1 MKHRLLG
8 AAVLIALAVIFVPMF
23 LSGSG
28 PGGDSET
35 VNLQIPPAPDREFQT
50 RVLATD
56 SPSAQPSTPGVVQH
70 ESLATVETGSPT
82 RIEQPDA
89 AVALPAT
96 APAPEPP
103 HDTPAPTPEPKP
115 SIPTPAKPAE
125 TPPAKPASESVA
137 APAAADLPGTAADGT
152 YFVHLGD
159 YSNAKN
165 ANDLVATLK
174 SDQFPAFAESSTFR
188 GAATTRVRVGPYAS
202 RVAAESVRLKISRSK
217 VRAPATVVQSSRDA
231 TADAPASALPAGRA
245 GAWAVQIGAF
255 ATVADA
261 NRRRDQL
268 RDAGFVAFVDDTSKD
283 GQKLWRVRAGPETDR
298 ANAEKLRDRIRDKL
312 RFNGV
317 IVTQP

>member
-56 SPSAQPSTPGVVQH
+56 SPSAQPSTPDIVQH
-70 ESLATVETGSPT
+70 ESLATVETGSPA

-89 AVALPAT
+89 TVALPAAT
-96 APAPEPP
+96 PAAEP
-103 HDTPAPTPEPKP
+103 HQESPAPTPKPESQKPESPK
-115 SIPTPAKPAE
+115 PTPAKPA
-125 TPPAKPASESVA
+125 SEPVA
-137 APAAADLPGTAADGT
+137 APAVSELPGTAADGT

-174 SDQFPAFAESSTFR
+174 SDKFPAIAESSTFR
-188 GAATTRVRVGPYAS
+188 GQATTRVRVGPYAS
-202 RVAAESVRLKISRSK
+202 RVVAESVRLKISQSK
-217 VRAPATVVQSSRDA
+217 VRAPATVVQSAHDA

-268 RDAGFVAFVDDTSKD
+268 RDAGFVAFVDDTNKD
-283 GQKLWRVRAGPETDR
+283 GQKLWRVRAGPETER

-312 RFNGV
+312 RFTGV